1 MPSFPYMCFII
12 LCAFIQNN
20 SKVKKVV
27 ITMWGI
33 KLNKNHHNMF
43 SLRSIGSLIV
53 LVVIGASLLWM
64 SFHLNLP
71 SPEEMRKIILSYG
84 AAGCLVFIGIT
95 IIIAITPI
103 PITIPTLV
111 AGSLYGVVGG
121 TLLSLSG
128 IMIGSWIGY
137 WLARIVGRRITFK
150 LLGRYSFVVEKHLNN
165 AGFWAMCT
173 VKLTPGLPY
182 WPVNYGA
189 GALGV
194 KQWSFISASF
204 LASIPG
210 QASIVTL
217 GAFAVNPSI
226 FHGVVLIIAWATV
239 LLSTW
244 ISYRHWRGANTET
257 QKPKH
262 TE

>member
-1 MPSFPYMCFII
+1 MGF
-12 LCAFIQNN
+12 
-20 SKVKKVV
+20 
-27 ITMWGI
+27 I
-33 KLNKNHHNMF
+33 KLNEKHNSKI

-53 LVVIGASLLWM
+53 LVVLGVSLLWM

-84 AAGCLVFIGIT
+84 WAGCLVFIGIT

-111 AGSLYGVVGG
+111 AGSLYGVFGG

-137 WLARIVGRRITFK
+137 WMARLVGRRITFK
-150 LLGRYSFVVEKHLNN
+150 LLGRYSFIVEDYLSI
-165 AGFWAMCT
+165 AGFWAICT
-173 VKLTPGLPY
+173 VKLMPGLPY

-194 KQWSFISASF
+194 KQSSFISASF

-210 QASIVTL
+210 QASLATL
-217 GAFAVNPSI
+217 GAFAVKPSV
-226 FHGVVLIIAWATV
+226 FHGVVLIIAWTV
-239 LLSTW
+239 VVISTLV
-244 ISYRHWRGANTET
+244 SYRHWRSTKADT
-257 QKPKH
+257 QKLEK
-262 TE
+262 